1 MLGVHDF
8 LVQAR
13 DTRKKSCNFDKK
25 IRLNILLH
33 YAPAL
38 ILRITGF
45 FAKCFLQ
52 EWIQVKAWQTGKNRK
67 TSQKRRVKLVMSR
80 SSPTLDILPS
90 ARAKTPKAIICTRN
104 KAILTLES
112 KNAATVK
119 PSRFFAFPFHS
130 PTLFQVKA
138 YFLFQLLHCWNNT
151 GQVIWKVSACGWI
164 SSHGRMANI
173 CLLTAAGWIGN
184 FSNDEGDGGEN
195 VKKSNMLISKTTTLH
210 VQHTFLYIFL
220 PSLHDYGVE
229 ISNFA
234 FYGGHEQA
242 TTNFSFSFKTW
253 V

>member
-1 MLGVHDF
+1 
-8 LVQAR
+8 
-13 DTRKKSCNFDKK
+13 
-25 IRLNILLH
+25 
-33 YAPAL
+33 
-38 ILRITGF
+38 
-45 FAKCFLQ
+45 
-52 EWIQVKAWQTGKNRK
+52 
-67 TSQKRRVKLVMSR
+67 MSR

-90 ARAKTPKAIICTRN
+90 ARTKTPKAIICTRN

-164 SSHGRMANI
+164 SPHGRMAYI
-173 CLLTAAGWIGN
+173 CLLTAAGWIGS

-210 VQHTFLYIFL
+210 VQHTFLYIFCRHCTTTAWK
-220 PSLHDYGVE
+220 SL
-229 ISNFA
+229 ISRFMENVKKQQRIFL
-234 FYGGHEQA
+234 
-242 TTNFSFSFKTW
+242 SFKTW
-253 V
+253 VRSPRNRLQGNSPTIGIFSELE

>member
-1 MLGVHDF
+1 
-8 LVQAR
+8 
-13 DTRKKSCNFDKK
+13 
-25 IRLNILLH
+25 
-33 YAPAL
+33 
-38 ILRITGF
+38 
-45 FAKCFLQ
+45 
-52 EWIQVKAWQTGKNRK
+52 
-67 TSQKRRVKLVMSR
+67 MSR

-104 KAILTLES
+104 KAILTLEG

-119 PSRFFAFPFHS
+119 PSRLFAFPFHS

-164 SSHGRMANI
+164 SSHGRMAYI

-184 FSNDEGDGGEN
+184 FSNDEGDGSEN

-229 ISNFA
+229 ISNFT